1 MEEKLVVLDFTTNEV
16 HIYPIAADYE
26 PEATNLLESLGHNI
40 NNCEWMFTTGN
51 IIYHDN
57 MLQDVELTATTI
69 NPAESISSINT
80 TTSIPSIASIK

>member
-16 HIYPIAADYE
+16 HIYPIATDYE
-26 PEATNLLESLGHNI
+26 PEATDLLESLGHNI

-57 MLQDVELTATTI
+57 MLQDVGLTTTV
-69 NPAESISSINT
+69 NPAEFISSINT